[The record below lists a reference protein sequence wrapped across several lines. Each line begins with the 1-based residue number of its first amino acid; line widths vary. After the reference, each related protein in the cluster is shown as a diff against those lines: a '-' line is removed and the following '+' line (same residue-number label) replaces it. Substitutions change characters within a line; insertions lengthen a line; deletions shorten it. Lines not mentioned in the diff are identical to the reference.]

1 MSHKAEQLASTIR
14 DAVQDVI
21 DRGLQD
27 PRVSGLVTVTNVR
40 VPQDLSVAVIS
51 VSVMPEDREKLALH
65 GLESASSFLRR
76 EVGRRVRV
84 RSLPRFQFKIDKS
97 LKRQAA
103 VLAAIN
109 KASDEL
115 REQDAARPPATD
127 QPRTTEPMA
136 ETDPVDSDR
145 ADFDRADFDRAD
157 PDREG
162 PSA

>member
-27 PRVSGLVTVTNVR
+27 PRVSGLVTVTSVR
-40 VPQDLSVAVIS
+40 VPQDLSIAVIS

-115 REQDAARPPATD
+115 RDLDASRPTAAPGEPTADQNAAPPDPERPQDRLSP
-127 QPRTTEPMA
+127 
-136 ETDPVDSDR
+136 
-145 ADFDRADFDRAD
+145 AD